1 MSSRYV
7 AAIVG
12 AVALLSVGCPEK
24 PKQGP
29 GGGAGESGG
38 GAGKTPAPAAPEDA
52 KYSKADPIDG
62 VTIETEMSGETP
74 DIPGGGKRTPAEEAA
89 IKAMAEKAK
98 FRMTLKITDERTL
111 MTVVGDNMPMPEG
124 SYIVYDGPGKRYAF
138 VAAGKKEYR
147 LLPSGQIASLFEG
160 GPSTGRSN
168 YTVTVTDTAEK
179 KTISGFEAIKS
190 DVEVGF
196 DWTLKFAGKTK
207 TGKTKAKL
215 AVWHTADPK
224 LKDSWAK
231 QMIDFVTLPF
241 QDDEGRKVAD
251 TLKAK
256 LKFPLEWGMEVN
268 KNEDGAESKANV
280 STTVTKVDVGKI
292 PANTF
297 QIPPP
302 GMTAT
307 QEPWSPGKSKQ
318 LTSEDDIAKL
328 REKEEPKKPDDG
340 KPKQN

>member
-1 MSSRYV
+1 
-7 AAIVG
+7 
-12 AVALLSVGCPEK
+12 
-24 PKQGP
+24 
-29 GGGAGESGG
+29 
-38 GAGKTPAPAAPEDA
+38 
-52 KYSKADPIDG
+52 
-62 VTIETEMSGETP
+62 
-74 DIPGGGKRTPAEEAA
+74 
-89 IKAMAEKAK
+89 
-98 FRMTLKITDERTL
+98 
-111 MTVVGDNMPMPEG
+111 VVGDNMPMPEG
-124 SYIVYDGPGKRYAF
+124 SYILYDGPGKRYAF
-138 VAAGKKEYR
+138 VASGKKEYR

-179 KTISGFEAIKS
+179 KTISGFESIKS

-224 LKDSWAK
+224 LKDGWAK

-268 KNEDGAESKANV
+268 KNEDGGESKANV

-318 LTSEDDIAKL
+318 LTSEDDLAKL
-328 REKEEPKKPDDG
+328 REKEEQKKPDD
-340 KPKQN
+340 KAPEAPKQN

>member
-1 MSSRYV
+1 
-7 AAIVG
+7 
-12 AVALLSVGCPEK
+12 VALFSVGCPEK
-24 PKQGP
+24 PKEGP
-29 GGGAGESGG
+29 GTPAGDKGGT
-38 GAGKTPAPAAPEDA
+38 GAAPAAPEDT

-98 FRMTLKITDERTL
+98 FRMTLKITDERTR

-160 GPSTGRSN
+160 GPSSGRSN

-179 KTISGFEAIKS
+179 KTISGFESIKS

-224 LKDSWAK
+224 LKDGWAK

-268 KNEDGAESKANV
+268 KNEDGGESKANV

-292 PANTF
+292 PSNTF

-328 REKEEPKKPDDG
+328 REKEEPKKPGGDAPE
-340 KPKQN
+340 PKQN

>member
-1 MSSRYV
+1 
-7 AAIVG
+7 
-12 AVALLSVGCPEK
+12 VALFSFGCPEK

-29 GGGAGESGG
+29 GATGDSGG
-38 GAGKTPAPAAPEDA
+38 GKAAAPAAPEDT
-52 KYSKADPIDG
+52 KYSKTDPIDG

-160 GPSTGRSN
+160 GPSSGRSN

-179 KTISGFEAIKS
+179 KTISGFESIKS

-224 LKDSWAK
+224 LKDGWAK

-268 KNEDGAESKANV
+268 KNEDGGESKANV

-302 GMTAT
+302 DMKATA
-307 QEPWSPGKSKQ
+307 EPWSPGKSKQ

-328 REKEEPKKPDDG
+328 REKEEAKKPDD
-340 KPKQN
+340 KSPAPEPKQN